1 MSAAAPGVR
10 ELHSTSAEHRPGAIS
25 SSRCQTTRVLYT
37 RQRHAK
43 PSFTSGRAAVKRPLT
58 HQNRHHAHTASGW
71 LPPSNGSRRHLGCN
85 RITPI
90 WWSQTGSNR
99 RPPACKAGALP
110 AELWPLPDA
119 EDFRRDPDNRHLAS
133 GATSGFDGLDWWA
146 WEDLN
151 LRPHA
156 YQARALT
163 N

>member
-1 MSAAAPGVR
+1 MSDNTRPLQEAEAR
-10 ELHSTSAEHRPGAIS
+10 ETFIYFWTSR
-25 SSRCQTTRVLYT
+25 
-37 RQRHAK
+37 RQAL
-43 PSFTSGRAAVKRPLT
+43 LT
-58 HQNRHHAHTASGW
+58 HQAGTALTSSGMVTTKQQT
-71 LPPSNGSRRHLGCN
+71 PPAPRTNF
-85 RITPI
+85 TPT

-110 AELWPLPDA
+110 AELWPLQDA
-119 EDFRRDPDNRHLAS
+119 EDFRRDPDNRHLAP
-133 GATSGFDGLDWWA
+133 GAMPGFDGLDWWA